1 MAHNCR
7 SILLLVIVCFMTQAI
22 ASTRSIFPLQAYN
35 QSPTYWFPPNAPDY
49 TKPLVSAKL
58 QQQAHQNLLK
68 HYFGGSPTSSSPWDE
83 HYVQQ
88 KLSDKGT
95 DSIASSI
102 KKVLER
108 FDNVDAKGDS
118 INYGSNYRPYTQ
130 TWIDSIRTN
139 VPLTQFKKLHFHA
152 AQRGIT
158 VSQTMVRVLPTNDPS
173 FYSDAIAGE
182 GYPFDNLQESRLH
195 IGTPI
200 YVIGHSA
207 DTLWSFIMSP
217 DLQGWVLSNSIAY
230 ADEAFIQLWRS
241 AAKKKMAV
249 IIDFNV
255 ALTEPHQSRI
265 YASDDMGSIL
275 PQLDAQHLMIP
286 VVNNR
291 QQAVIHIARVAPDKI
306 STLPLTASRK
316 NFALLIQ
323 RSLGRPYGWGGL
335 YGYNDCSSELKNLMT
350 AFGFWLPTHSS
361 KQITQGKTVDLSQYP
376 PNERLDFLAKHGRPF
391 MTLIHIRGHIMLYV
405 GNTDEERPM
414 TFQNIWGLGPKDRSR
429 RSIIGQAVLFPLLLS
444 YPEDRSLAS
453 LAAGPIFQIS
463 YLDQPSYIDKS

>member
-1 MAHNCR
+1 
-7 SILLLVIVCFMTQAI
+7 
-22 ASTRSIFPLQAYN
+22 
-35 QSPTYWFPPNAPDY
+35 
-49 TKPLVSAKL
+49 
-58 QQQAHQNLLK
+58 
-68 HYFGGSPTSSSPWDE
+68 
-83 HYVQQ
+83 
-88 KLSDKGT
+88 
-95 DSIASSI
+95 
-102 KKVLER
+102 
-108 FDNVDAKGDS
+108 
-118 INYGSNYRPYTQ
+118 
-130 TWIDSIRTN
+130 
-139 VPLTQFKKLHFHA
+139 
-152 AQRGIT
+152 
-158 VSQTMVRVLPTNDPS
+158 
-173 FYSDAIAGE
+173 
-182 GYPFDNLQESRLH
+182 
-195 IGTPI
+195 
-200 YVIGHSA
+200 
-207 DTLWSFIMSP
+207 MSP

-249 IIDFNV
+249 ITDFNV

-306 STLPLTASRK
+306 STLPLAASRK